1 MSNEPELIKVG
12 EVFVVQKESTLI
24 GAEVAFTENVRN
36 KQGAATALDLMRG
49 ALNNSGWITQTVMR
63 VEDKVDAQT
72 DASAEGER
80 GEDNQTPPQPAA
92 KQKKKAKADS

>member
-1 MSNEPELIKVG
+1 MSNEAELIKVG
-12 EVFVVQKESTLI
+12 EVFVVQKDSTLI

-63 VEDKVDAQT
+63 VEDKEDAQT
-72 DASAEGER
+72 DTQAESDS
-80 GEDNQTPPQPAA
+80 GEDNQTPPKPA
-92 KQKKKAKADS
+92 KKPKKKANTVG

>member
-1 MSNEPELIKVG
+1 MSEAEMIKVG
-12 EVFVVQKESTLI
+12 EVFVVQQDSKLV
-24 GAEVAFTENVRN
+24 GAEIAFTENVRN

-80 GEDNQTPPQPAA
+80 GEDNKTPPQPAA